1 VDPIT
6 KKQKFWMTNLLEMI
20 SVLPQPE
27 LQPNA
32 LLSPRDS
39 LITAIKRKDLNT
51 MKSLL
56 AGSDVNSSLKFDG
69 FPLHLAS
76 QYGFLEGVRWF
87 HLNAGAFLDQRDEN
101 GDLVTHCAA
110 SG

>member
-1 VDPIT
+1 
-6 KKQKFWMTNLLEMI
+6 MTSLLEMI

-27 LQPNA
+27 FQPNA

-39 LITAIKRKDLNT
+39 LINAIKKKDLDS
-51 MKSLL
+51 MKSLV
-56 AGSDVNSSLKFDG
+56 AGSDVNSSANFDG
-69 FPLHLAS
+69 FPLHLAG
-76 QYGFLEGVRWF
+76 QYGFLEGVQWL
-87 HLNAGAFLDQRDEN
+87 HLNAGAFLYQRDEN